1 MKILSTCFHPEFSA
15 WTMPEWCAE
24 EVVEAFPDIEFVRL
38 TSAERI
44 RDEIVDA
51 DILMTWV
58 VNEEAFRSAR
68 KLRWIHTGMA
78 GLTWILIPPV
88 IEGDVV
94 VSNSKGVHPPIMGEH
109 AMALMLAFSRRLHDC
124 LDFQRKAVWARTEI
138 YGRVPSFE
146 GLGGKTLGVLG
157 FGAIGCE
164 VARRAR
170 SFDMRVI
177 GFKRDTSQASDLA
190 DVLYTPDELDD
201 HLPEIDYLVIA
212 VPLTDETENMVG
224 ERQFKRMKPTSVL
237 INLARGEI
245 VDQEAL
251 MVALEDDQIA
261 GAGLDVFVPDP
272 LPDGHSLFTTK
283 NLILTPHVSGTS
295 PEMWRRIT
303 DMFIDNIGR
312 FREGRELIN
321 QVDKKKGY

>member
-1 MKILSTCFHPEFSA
+1 MKILSTCFHSEFPA
-15 WTMPEWCAE
+15 WTMPQWCAE

-44 RDEIVDA
+44 PDEIVDA
-51 DILMTWV
+51 DVLMTWM

-68 KLRWIHTGMA
+68 KLKWIHTGMA
-78 GLTWILIPPV
+78 GLTFILIPPV
-88 IEGDVV
+88 VDSDVV

-109 AMALMLAFSRRLHDC
+109 AMGLMLAFSRRLHDC
-124 LDFQRKAVWARTEI
+124 MDFQRKAVWGRSEI
-138 YGRVPSFE
+138 FGRVPSFE
-146 GLGGKTLGVLG
+146 GLGGKTLGVVG
-157 FGAIGCE
+157 FGAIGVE

-177 GFKRDTSQASDLA
+177 GFKSDTREASELA

-201 HLPEIDYLVIA
+201 HLSEIDYLVIA
-212 VPLTDETENMVG
+212 APLTGETENMIG
-224 ERQFKRMKPTSVL
+224 ARQFERMKPTSFL

-245 VDQEAL
+245 VDQDAL
-251 MVALEDDQIA
+251 IAALESEQIA

-272 LPDGHSLFTTK
+272 LPDGHPLFTTK
-283 NLILTPHVSGTS
+283 NLILTPHVAGTS

-312 FREGRELIN
+312 FRDGRGLLN
-321 QVDKKKGY
+321 QVDKVRGY

>member
-1 MKILSTCFHPEFSA
+1 MKILSICFHPEFPA

-24 EVVEAFPDIEFVRL
+24 EVVEAFSDIEFVRL
-38 TSAERI
+38 TSAERV

-51 DILMTWV
+51 DVLMAWR

-68 KLRWIHTGMA
+68 KLKWIHTGMA

-88 IEGDVV
+88 IDSDVI

-109 AMALMLAFSRRLHDC
+109 AMALILAFSRRLHDC
-124 LDFQRKAVWARTEI
+124 MDFQRKAVWARAEI
-138 YGRVPSFE
+138 YGCVPSFE

-177 GFKRDTSQASDLA
+177 GFKRDASRASDRA
-190 DVLYTPDELDD
+190 DVLYAPDELDD
-201 HLPEIDYLVIA
+201 HLSEIDYLVIA
-212 VPLTDETENMVG
+212 APLTDETEHMIG
-224 ERQFKRMKPTSVL
+224 APQFERMKPTSVL

-245 VDQEAL
+245 VDQDAL
-251 MVALEDDQIA
+251 ITALENDQIA

-272 LPDGHSLFTTK
+272 LPDGHPLFTTK

>member
-1 MKILSTCFHPEFSA
+1 MKILSTCFHAEFSA

-38 TSAERI
+38 TSAQRV
-44 RDEIVDA
+44 RAEIVDA
-51 DILMTWV
+51 DVLMAWM

-68 KLRWIHTGMA
+68 KLQWIHTGMA
-78 GLTWILIPPV
+78 GLTLILIPPV
-88 IEGDVV
+88 IDSDVI

-109 AMALMLAFSRRLHDC
+109 AMALILAFSRRLHDC
-124 LDFQRKAVWARTEI
+124 MDFQRKAVWARAEI

-170 SFDMRVI
+170 GFDMRVI
-177 GFKRDTSQASDLA
+177 GFKRDTSRVSDLA
-190 DVLYTPDELDD
+190 DVLYAPDELDE
-201 HLPEIDYLVIA
+201 HLSEIDYLVLA
-212 VPLTDETENMVG
+212 APLTDETEHMIG
-224 ERQFKRMKPTSVL
+224 APQFERMKPTSVL

-245 VDQEAL
+245 VDQDAL
-251 MVALEDDQIA
+251 IAALENDQIA

-272 LPDGHSLFTTK
+272 LPDGHPLFTTK